1 MSRARTNPWKVVTLI
16 LAGAIA
22 VVVGTGSNDA
32 QAKPANAEVL
42 KVLGMLE
49 AAKGQLFRA
58 KKDEA
63 GHRAK
68 GIEATRMAIT
78 ELRFVAFGKDASKMP
93 FPK

>member
-1 MSRARTNPWKVVTLI
+1 MIRAKTNPWKVITLL
-16 LAGAIA
+16 LAGALA
-22 VVVGTGSNDA
+22 VVVGTGSSA
-32 QAKPANAEVL
+32 EAKPSNAEVL
-42 KVLGMLE
+42 RVLGMLE

-68 GIEATRMAIT
+68 AIEATRMAIT
-78 ELRFVAFGKDASKMP
+78 ELRVVAFGKDAAKMP